1 MPVSPM
7 DFELYSRVTGSPMPM
22 SAAERMKMAPEVY
35 QFTKDYTK
43 SQNRQAMGRN
53 ILKIGAV
60 GAGLGALYLANRGS
74 RDFGTPSQEL
84 GQEITETS
92 TATNLIENAA
102 EKAAQSVGSNTVS
115 QSLATDQTP
124 ALTEENSVVTAK
136 EPSQLNINAALERED
151 APLLDAGGIREKYSP
166 YTRKTSPEERQER
179 NLAAMVGGGEIL
191 LDVPKKKAEVVKT
204 KEAQLYDD
212 RGEKELL
219 GKYVG
224 MMKKGVDPTLE
235 EVSGQ
240 TTENYGPELLVDDS
254 FGSPLTDHPDI
265 KGGEDDID
273 LPGGMN
279 TSATTNI
286 SPKVLGI
293 ALSLPKDLGASTEE
307 KLIIANEIDKKRQLN
322 PLEQRAVDNEAAM
335 GSMKLSD
342 EERKKESIRL
352 GSTGGIPNKT
362 DMAEIRKD
370 PEYIAAQESMSSK
383 KPVVIKLKD
392 PSQIKVKV
400 TDIGAGG
407 KEYVRKDEI
416 SEESAPQTTT
426 EKVDNFT
433 ANFVEGAKSDIIR
446 GQRGNQSLGLT
457 SIPATNGDAQTGFVI
472 ANRPLDQSPDTA
484 TTYGFGVDAAGED
497 YLKDYPIT
505 EKNFDEQMDRG
516 MGESRRKKR
525 QAGQIF
531 SYLAEADRNVTGQA
545 QLGEFGRIDPN
556 FRLASRRD

>member
-1 MPVSPM
+1 M

-53 ILKIGAV
+53 ILKIGA
-60 GAGLGALYLANRGS
+60 LGALGAAYYGS
-74 RDFGTPSQEL
+74 RNFGTPSQEL
-84 GQEITETS
+84 GQELTETS
-92 TATNLIENAA
+92 TAANLVENAA

-124 ALTEENSVVTAK
+124 ALTEENAVETAD

-191 LDVPKKKAEVVKT
+191 LDVPKNKAEVVKT

-212 RGEKELL
+212 KGEKELL

-224 MMKKGVDPTLE
+224 MMKKGVDPTLK

-279 TSATTNI
+279 TSSTTNL

-335 GSMKLSD
+335 GSMRLSD
-342 EERKKESIRL
+342 EEREKESIRL

-362 DMAEIRKD
+362 DMEKIRKS
-370 PEYIAAQESMSSK
+370 PEFIAAQESM
-383 KPVVIKLKD
+383 KPE
-392 PSQIKVKV
+392 ST
-400 TDIGAGG
+400 TD
-407 KEYVRKDEI
+407 
-416 SEESAPQTTT
+416 
-426 EKVDNFT
+426 KVDKFITKVMPESPSSFVKSMVLDTT
-433 ANFVEGAKSDIIR
+433 ADKAPEATFNLKQKDGSEKPYSVMMSGPMAVSLEEMAADGSLDKESQGKLFNIAKK
-446 GQRGNQSLGLT
+446 
-457 SIPATNGDAQTGFVI
+457 SIKDKTGMF
-472 ANRPLDQSPDTA
+472 
-484 TTYGFGVDAAGED
+484 YGVD
-497 YLKDYPIT
+497 
-505 EKNFDEQMDRG
+505 Q
-516 MGESRRKKR
+516 
-525 QAGQIF
+525 
-531 SYLAEADRNVTGQA
+531 
-545 QLGEFGRIDPN
+545 
-556 FRLASRRD
+556 